1 MLRDQQG
8 EDDCR
13 TLQESAL
20 AKNSLFLQIFLV
32 DQPFWL
38 DTDHFWVF
46 DFSFLS
52 FLFSIFCILFAGVFL
67 ELELGLFVLCTCTF
81 TDAAGGILVWFGRF

>member
-1 MLRDQQG
+1 MEFL
-8 EDDCR
+8 
-13 TLQESAL
+13 
-20 AKNSLFLQIFLV
+20 KNSLFLQIFLV

-52 FLFSIFCILFAGVFL
+52 FLFSMSVFSVLVFFLNLNLDYLYSVLVLLLIML
-67 ELELGLFVLCTCTF
+67 EVLWFHFGTL
-81 TDAAGGILVWFGRF
+81 DLVWNTWFGLRE

>member
-1 MLRDQQG
+1 MSEAFFESHGVVLLLRDQQG

-46 DFSFLS
+46 DFFFSFFSFLW
-52 FLFSIFCILFAGVFL
+52 FYFT
-67 ELELGLFVLCTCTF
+67 GL
-81 TDAAGGILVWFGRF
+81 

>member
-1 MLRDQQG
+1 MPRSQQG
-8 EDDCR
+8 EDDSR
-13 TLQESAL
+13 ALQESAL

-52 FLFSIFCILFAGVFL
+52 FLFCIFCISFSGVFL
-67 ELELGLFVLCTCTF
+67 ELELGLFLLCTCTF
-81 TDAAGGILVWFGRF
+81 TDNAGGSLV